1 MIAILSQSIM
11 LIEEPPD
18 PAYYSRTAKIYIT
31 NGTTAYVYVKG
42 GLSDAGDLQAL
53 LNSMEA
59 ELYSEAAA
67 SGTVPTAKEQA
78 KADRLIFLAANPGAK
93 QIFDL
98 SPADVETQVAAL
110 VDAIIPA
117 ATAANRTKL
126 KRVLT
131 VGILVNRESVAG
143 E

>member
-1 MIAILSQSIM
+1 MAIVIL
-11 LIEEPPD
+11 EERIDSGAMQGIPD
-18 PAYYSRTAKIYIT
+18 TRGATLWVSDGTTHYIT
-31 NGTTAYVYVKG
+31 QRGNLPLTGDLLPAL
-42 GLSDAGDLQAL
+42 LSDEANIFSDAVAGGQLATK
-53 LNSMEA
+53 A
-59 ELYSEAAA
+59 E
-67 SGTVPTAKEQA
+67 TA

-93 QIFDL
+93 AIFDL
-98 SPADVETQVAAL
+98 SAADVETQVAAL

-117 ATAANRTKL
+117 ATAANKTKL

>member
-1 MIAILSQSIM
+1 M
-11 LIEEPPD
+11 LIDEPPD

-31 NGTTAYVYVKG
+31 DGTDAYVYVKG

-59 ELYSEAAA
+59 ELYAEAAA

-78 KADRLIFLAANPGAK
+78 KADRLIYLEENPGAK
-93 QIFDL
+93 AIFDL
-98 SPADVETQVAAL
+98 STADAQAQVSTL
-110 VDAIIPA
+110 VDVLFSGKPA
-117 ATAANRTKL
+117 ADRTKM
-126 KRVLT
+126 KRILDVS
-131 VGILVNRESVAG
+131 ILVNRESVAG